1 MKIRMNRQ
9 QAELLE
15 DICERVLF
23 GLQVIAVA
31 LVIGI
36 ILELLWQ
43 PVGR

>member
-1 MKIRMNRQ
+1 MATYKKF
-9 QAELLE
+9 
-15 DICERVLF
+15 ERVLF

-43 PVGR
+43 PAGR